1 MVIPCMYVWTK
12 AEHTIY
18 ASVHVSSI
26 LGMFY
31 GNTLYV
37 CLD

>member
-12 AEHTIY
+12 AD
-18 ASVHVSSI
+18 VSSI